1 MAEWHYH
8 PHVDF
13 SVLGPLRVQ
22 SDGHLI
28 EVRGAKERIV
38 LAHLIASVGR
48 MVPAPDLID
57 SLWGEAPP
65 RSASKSLQTFVLRLR
80 NALEPDRG
88 GSPALLVTDGPGYRL
103 TVDPLAVD
111 AERFSRLVA
120 LGRRAGEQGRAEACA
135 STFED
140 ALRLWHG
147 PAYVEFQDTAFGR
160 GEGRRLEELRLAA
173 MEERWAAELDRGR
186 TAAATAELDRLVT
199 EHPLRERL
207 WELLI
212 LSLYRGGRQSE
223 ALLVYERARALLA
236 EELGVDPSPQLRA
249 LHQRILVQ
257 DPALDAV
264 DAHPVIPPQL
274 TADTTPIVGHSDVLL
289 RLRDAWSRAVDGEA
303 VGVALR
309 GPPGAG
315 ASRLAGALAEEV
327 ARSGGAV
334 AYTGRGDDADPPD
347 AFQAAAPALW
357 VVDHAPPPPVAGRRR
372 LVLLLA
378 SDSVSPPPGYEPL
391 ALDPLTAADVRELV
405 RPYVGED
412 RLEES
417 AATVLRE
424 SDGWPGRA
432 HDAALRL
439 SRAYATERVGQAA
452 AVADRSHSA
461 LSQARAD
468 LADGVT
474 ELQGVTRRPLDQDA
488 CPWRGLSMY
497 DVADAPWF
505 AGRERLVAELV
516 ARVAS
521 ARLVCVIGASGSGKS
536 SAVRA
541 GLLAALASDVLPGS
555 AAWTQLVMRPGRHP
569 MRELARLAL
578 GGQERDVGDLLSR
591 LVLAADG
598 PVGSRTVLLVDQME
612 ELWTSCGDD
621 GERAA
626 FLETLA
632 ELAEDEHARVQ
643 VVCAIRADFVGAL
656 AGHGSLTSTI
666 ADATVLVGAPTS
678 DELRRVVER
687 PATWGGLVLDDGLA
701 DAIVDDAGSEPGL
714 LPLISTAL
722 TQLWDE
728 RSGTRLTFAA
738 YVGMGGLNGA
748 IAHLAEEAFAALP
761 EADQALARA
770 LFVRLAG
777 PGEGTAV
784 VRRRVPIGEIESL
797 PDEGTARVVRRL
809 AAARLL
815 TLSDGAV
822 EVAHEALF
830 REWPRLHGWL
840 SEDAAGR
847 DVQRRLAFAA
857 AEWDAEG
864 REPGLLWR
872 GARLA
877 LALDVAGLH
886 PDEVTSGERAFLD
899 AAQEAVDEEQRAVE
913 RRAEATARQNRRLR
927 WLLAGL
933 AMLVVFSMV
942 AATFA
947 LLARSDAQ
955 RSETSADARRL
966 AATALNEDSPDLALL
981 TALEAVR
988 TERGPDTYGA
998 LLTLLSRAPN
1008 VITRIRTPDRFMRV
1022 AVSPDGQTVYLE
1034 ENTGVVRAVDAETA
1048 EQRWKVQAPVGGPAP
1063 LLPSPD
1069 GRGVLVVGG
1078 PESTATLLDAET
1090 GDVRWR
1096 LGPNRIAAAQGGGMT
1111 FLGDG
1116 GGWLSDGR
1124 AVVTTGSHLL
1134 VVTSDGH
1141 VQRAVPWPEPVVYPG
1156 RVLVWPDGRISLTLA
1171 GDSGAPQPRLLD
1183 PRHPDRGFSPLPAP
1197 VLAVSPD
1204 GRVALVDAGGSGQ
1217 GGTLRLY
1224 DTATMRPISPVVQH
1238 TAFVAAASF
1247 APDGQRLVLATEEA
1261 VEVRDAETLAAL
1273 GQVVAHNGSVLG
1285 AVFAGLRDDIVWT
1298 AGRDGTAAALDLS
1311 GRRGVF
1317 RTPPIETSPH
1327 LGDASAAGDVG
1338 LIVTSYDDRP
1348 NPAQLVDVATGQD
1361 LFGELPIPPR
1371 SCLCQ
1376 VSAVAMAADGHRA
1389 VGGVTEFDPD
1399 TFSVVQDRGQL
1410 MVWSVD
1416 DGSVERRIQMPW
1428 PVYGVALTPDGTR
1441 AVVHG
1446 ATGLATVDL
1455 EAGRVIRTAPEP
1467 YVEGSEGLP
1476 TVAVAPDGTSAVVAR
1491 DNRLLFVDPASGR
1504 VVRERS
1510 LPDRDSV
1517 SSITWSADGRALVVG
1532 EFTGQIRF
1540 LSADDLQ
1547 PVAPARLIAAGWVA
1561 GVEVSRDGTYLATLG
1576 TDGDLMLWDAATWTP
1591 YGKPLADDHGWG
1603 LLSFTG
1609 DSSRLRVLYEDRTML
1624 DMSVVPGDWVA
1635 AACRAANRDLTPEES
1650 AVVRPGEPLDSTCDS
1665 MT

>member
-8 PHVDF
+8 PDVDF

-22 SDGHLI
+22 SDGHVI

-57 SLWGEAPP
+57 SLWGDAPP

-80 NALEPDRG
+80 NALEPDRS
-88 GSPALLVTDGPGYRL
+88 GSPTLLVTDGPGYRL
-103 TVDPLAVD
+103 EVDPLAVD
-111 AERFSRLVA
+111 AERFGRLVA
-120 LGRRAGEQGRAEACA
+120 LGRQAGEQGRAEACA
-135 STFED
+135 STLED

-173 MEERWAAELDRGR
+173 TEERWNAELDRGR
-186 TAAATAELDRLVT
+186 TAAAIAELGRLVS

-212 LSLYRGGRQSE
+212 LSLYRGGRPSE
-223 ALLVYERARALLA
+223 ALLAYERARAMLA
-236 EELGVDPSPQLRA
+236 DELGVDPSAQLRA

-257 DPALDAV
+257 DPTLEAADASP
-264 DAHPVIPPQL
+264 AIPPQL
-274 TADTTPIVGHSDVLL
+274 RADTTPIVGRGDVLL
-289 RLRDAWSRAVDGEA
+289 RLRDAWARAADGEA

-309 GPPGAG
+309 GPAGAG
-315 ASRLAGALAEEV
+315 ASRLAAALAEEV

-334 AYTGRGDDADPPD
+334 AYTGRNDVSDSPSAAVPADAPV
-347 AFQAAAPALW
+347 LW
-357 VVDHAPPPPVAGRRR
+357 VVDHAPPPPLAHRR
-372 LVLLLA
+372 LILLIA
-378 SDSVSPPPGYEPL
+378 SDSVGPPPGYEPL
-391 ALDPLTAADVRELV
+391 ALGPLTAADVRTLV
-405 RPYVGED
+405 RPYVGVD
-412 RLEES
+412 RLEEA

-424 SDGWPGRA
+424 TDGWPGRA

-439 SRAYATERVGQAA
+439 SRAFASARVGQAA
-452 AVADRSHSA
+452 AAADRSHSA
-461 LSQARAD
+461 LSEARAE
-468 LADGVT
+468 LTDGVIR
-474 ELQGVTRRPLDQDA
+474 LQDVRGPPLNDDE

-541 GLLAALASDVLPGS
+541 GLLAALADDVLPGS

-591 LVLAADG
+591 LVLAADHAAG
-598 PVGSRTVLLVDQME
+598 ARTVLLVDQME
-612 ELWTSCGDD
+612 ELWTSCADD

-626 FLETLA
+626 FLATLA
-632 ELAEDEHARVQ
+632 ELAEDEHTRVQ
-643 VVCAIRADFVGAL
+643 VVCAIRADFVGML
-656 AGHGSLTSTI
+656 AGHGSLTSAI
-666 ADATVLVGAPTS
+666 ADATVLVGPPTS
-678 DELRRVVER
+678 DEVRRVVER
-687 PATWGGLVLDDGLA
+687 PAAWGGLVLDDGLA

-722 TQLWDE
+722 TQLWED
-728 RSGTRLTFAA
+728 RSGGRLTFAA
-738 YVGMGGLNGA
+738 YVGMGGLNAA
-748 IAHLAEEAFAALP
+748 IAHLAEEAFAGLSD
-761 EADQALARA
+761 ADQALARA
-770 LFVRLAG
+770 LFLRLAG

-809 AAARLL
+809 AAARLM

-847 DVQRRLAFAA
+847 DVQRRLAVAA

-877 LALDVAGLH
+877 LAADVAALR
-886 PDEVTSGERAFLD
+886 PDEVTTVERAFLD
-899 AAQEAVDEEQRAVE
+899 TAQKLVDEEQRAVE

-927 WLLAGL
+927 WLLGGL
-933 AMLVVFSMV
+933 AVLVVLSMV
-942 AATFA
+942 AVTVA

-1034 ENTGVVRAVDAETA
+1034 ENTGVVRAVDADTA
-1048 EQRWKVQAPVGGPAP
+1048 EQRWTVQATVGGPTP

-1069 GRGVLVVGG
+1069 GRGLLVIGG
-1078 PESTATLLDAET
+1078 PDSTATLLDAET
-1090 GDVRWR
+1090 GEVGWR
-1096 LGPNRIAAAQGGGMT
+1096 LGRGEISAAQGRGPT

-1116 GGWLSDGR
+1116 GGWLPGGR
-1124 AVVTTGSHLL
+1124 AVVTTSSHVL
-1134 VVTSDGH
+1134 VIAPNGR
-1141 VQRAVPWPEPVVYPG
+1141 VQQAVPWPEPIAYPG
-1156 RVLVWPDGRISLTLA
+1156 RVVVWPDERISLTV
-1171 GDSGAPQPRLLD
+1171 GGETGSPQPRLLD
-1183 PRHPDRGFSPLPAP
+1183 LRHAEHGFSPLPGT

-1204 GRVALVDAGGSGQ
+1204 GGVALVDS
-1217 GGTLRLY
+1217 GGTDQGILRLY
-1224 DTATMRPISPVVQH
+1224 DTETMRPISPSVQH
-1238 TAFVAAASF
+1238 SAFVAAASF
-1247 APDGQRLVLATEEA
+1247 APDGERLVLATEEA
-1261 VEVRDAETLAAL
+1261 VELRDAETLGVL
-1273 GQVVAHNGSVLG
+1273 SQIVAHNGSVLG
-1285 AVFAGLRDDIVWT
+1285 AVFAGSRRDIVWT

-1311 GRRGVF
+1311 GTRGVF

-1327 LGDASAAGDVG
+1327 VGVASAAGDVG
-1338 LIVTSYDDRP
+1338 LIVTAYDDRP
-1348 NPAQLVDVATGQD
+1348 NPAQLIDVATGRD
-1361 LFGELPIPPR
+1361 LFGELPVRPR
-1371 SCLCQ
+1371 SCVCQ
-1376 VSAVAMAADGHRA
+1376 VSSVAMAADGRRA

-1399 TFSVVQDRGQL
+1399 TFSVVRDRGQL
-1410 MVWSVD
+1410 MVWSVA
-1416 DGSVERRIQMPW
+1416 DGSVERRIKMPW
-1428 PVYGVALTPDGTR
+1428 PVYGVALTPDGAR

-1455 EAGRVIRTAPEP
+1455 EAAQVVRTVPEA

-1476 TVAVAPDGTSAVVAR
+1476 TVAVSPDGESAVVAR

-1504 VVRERS
+1504 VMGEGS
-1510 LPDRDSV
+1510 LPDRDAV
-1517 SSITWSADGRALVVG
+1517 SSVTWSADGRVLVVG

-1540 LSADDLQ
+1540 LSADDLR

-1561 GVEVSRDGTYLATLG
+1561 DVEVSRNGRYLATLG

-1603 LLSFTG
+1603 LMSFTG
-1609 DSSRLRVLYEDRTML
+1609 DSSRLRVLYEDHTML

-1635 AACRAANRDLTPEES
+1635 AACRAAGRDLTAEES
-1650 AVVRPGEPLDSTCDS
+1650 AVVRPGEPMDSTCDS